1 MKTRSSSALRE
12 RRPGMKRSRTDGGLV
27 CLVRIAFRT
36 ARESRQPTDSNRS
49 VVRLCLRSAS
59 SQARSLSRPRQPR
72 PKSRHFCRSSSGSR
86 DVRTIL
92 DEGVIPQSQFL
103 RGLFSPGSDRL
114 REPNRDLRNR
124 RPFLL
129 LSAGVYGLAILDMHE
144 TVSVGGYEHDP
155 LTRPFVKLTPPAYYA
170 GGIALATGVNW
181 MAAKMERS
189 RRWRRIWWLPQA
201 CSMAGNLWGYT
212 STKARE

>member
-1 MKTRSSSALRE
+1 LLGSDCFPHSARD
-12 RRPGMKRSRTDGGLV
+12 PATDRLKPIGCAIVLSLCFISGPV
-27 CLVRIAFRT
+27 PVGAQAAT
-36 ARESRQPTDSNRS
+36 AKISTFLPVELGEP
-49 VVRLCLRSAS
+49 
-59 SQARSLSRPRQPR
+59 
-72 PKSRHFCRSSSGSR
+72 

-92 DEGVIPQSQFL
+92 DEGVIPQTQFL
-103 RGLFSPGSDRL
+103 RGLLSPGSDRL

>member
-1 MKTRSSSALRE
+1 MLGSDCFPHGASEPA
-12 RRPGMKRSRTDGGLV
+12 TDRLKPIGCAIVLSLFFISGPVPVQAQAATAKISTFLPVELGGPD
-27 CLVRIAFRT
+27 I
-36 ARESRQPTDSNRS
+36 
-49 VVRLCLRSAS
+49 
-59 SQARSLSRPRQPR
+59 
-72 PKSRHFCRSSSGSR
+72 
-86 DVRTIL
+86 RTIL
-92 DEGVIPQSQFL
+92 DEGVIPQTQFL
-103 RGLFSPGSDRL
+103 RGLLSPGPDRL
-114 REPNRDLRNR
+114 REPNRDFRNR

-129 LSAGVYGLAILDMHE
+129 LSAGVYGLAVLDMHE
-144 TVSVGGYEHDP
+144 TISVGGYEHDP
-155 LTRPFVKLTPPAYYA
+155 LTRPFVKLKAPAYYA